1 MGIAIFW
8 NHTMSGHPILADA
21 GFDISRLSEVFIA
34 SGVFFLLWGVFVQL
48 QAWTR
53 LKGECSL
60 LEEILGEGTLQTA
73 ETLLPWIKG
82 KRGGEHSL
90 VARHVEMT
98 REAVRCARPPSAS
111 ELVDATEEEESSHKN
126 HTLPNL
132 LLAVALII
140 GLAGT
145 MLFLMQVVGG
155 EALHKI
161 VDAGTNLGDGKGVST
176 DQLKSYALTVSG
188 SIQTIFGG
196 LGQAFTASLS
206 GIGVTIVITLI
217 HYTLLRPAHARF
229 VALLHRVT
237 LERLIPLYS
246 PPDTRFLDRLDEVMD
261 SSTAKLTD
269 AAANLNASSAWLNE
283 QTKIVG
289 DRMEGLVNAVNES
302 TQSLSDQ
309 VNRSLT
315 YTLKLSK
322 AVESLDQLFNEGGIF
337 PRIALALETQSEKMN
352 GISGS
357 IGENFN
363 KLQNSLTSP
372 LSETRADIAS
382 LLLEFRGFK
391 QTSTYDT
398 RDAYAK
404 ASEIATILGTVA
416 ESLTGL
422 REGVDQLKAEIPG
435 INRTILGI
443 ESSFGPL
450 SGIPYKM
457 DQERALLESLQRD
470 VSASGERWNSVSLAL
485 ERDNEKSPAVEE
497 LRISLSEITEAIR
510 QTRDLLER
518 KLMGREVSWNHNEN
532 SNVPD
537 NGSSAV
543 SQLPV

>member
-111 ELVDATEEEESSHKN
+111 ELVDATEEEEASHKN

-155 EALHKI
+155 DAYHKI
-161 VDAGTNLGDGKGVST
+161 VDAGNNLSGTSN
-176 DQLKSYALTVSG
+176 DQLRSYAQTVSG
-188 SIQTIFGG
+188 SIGKIFGG
-196 LGQAFTASLS
+196 LGQAFKASLT
-206 GIGVTIVITLI
+206 GIGVTVFITLI
-217 HYTLLRPAHARF
+217 HYTLLRPAHSRF

-246 PPDTRFLDRLDEVMD
+246 PPDTRFLDRLDEVTATM
-261 SSTAKLTD
+261 TAKLTD
-269 AAANLNASSAWLNE
+269 ATEILNASSQWLDQQNVAVAGRLE
-283 QTKIVG
+283 EMVSS
-289 DRMEGLVNAVNES
+289 VNAS
-302 TQSLSDQ
+302 TVSLSEQ

-315 YTLKLSK
+315 YTQKLSK
-322 AVESLDQLFNEGGIF
+322 AIESLDQLFNEGGVF
-337 PRIALALETQSEKMN
+337 PRIALALENQAEKMD
-352 GISGS
+352 GFSGS
-357 IGENFN
+357 IGESFN

-382 LLLEFRGFK
+382 LLFEFRGFK

-422 REGVDQLKAEIPG
+422 REGVDQLKAEIPW

-450 SGIPYKM
+450 AGIPDKM

-485 ERDNEKSPAVEE
+485 ERVNEKSPAVEE

-518 KLMGREVSWNHNEN
+518 GLMGREVSWNHNEN